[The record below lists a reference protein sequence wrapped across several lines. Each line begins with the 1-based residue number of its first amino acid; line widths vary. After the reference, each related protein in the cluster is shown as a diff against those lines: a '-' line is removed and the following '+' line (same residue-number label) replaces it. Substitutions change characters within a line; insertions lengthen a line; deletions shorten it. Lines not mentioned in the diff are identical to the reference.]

1 MNTVNIDV
9 PLEQL
14 IRADYINFPT
24 LGGAFVMLII
34 RICILSCE
42 ELHFGSFIWKVKLHE
57 SC

>member
-14 IRADYINFPT
+14 IRADYINYPT
-24 LGGAFVMLII
+24 LGGGAFVMLII

-42 ELHFGSFIWKVKLHE
+42 ELHFGSFTGR
-57 SC
+57 